1 MPASP
6 DNKNTQTAQTIAK
19 RCSWCGTDPL
29 YVHYHDTV
37 WGRPEYDDL
46 ALFEKLCLDGQQAG
60 LSWITILRKQE
71 SYRAAYNN
79 FDPEKIIQYDDAKVT
94 ELLANSGIVRNRL
107 KVQSIIKNAK
117 GFLKLQEEGRGFS
130 DFLWSFV
137 GHAPIQ
143 NNWRSFDEVPVTT
156 PESEAM
162 SKALKRAGFNFVG
175 PTIVYAFMQATGMV
189 NDHMVY
195 CPQHAQ
201 CHSLAE

>member
-1 MPASP
+1 M
-6 DNKNTQTAQTIAK
+6 DNPE
-19 RCSWCGTDPL
+19 RCPWCGDDPL

-71 SYRAAYNN
+71 NYRAAYDH
-79 FDPEKIIQYDDAKVT
+79 FDPEKIVHYGQARV
-94 ELLANSGIVRNRL
+94 EALLSNPGIIRNRL
-107 KVQSIIKNAK
+107 KVQSIIKNARGYLDLQDK
-117 GFLKLQEEGRGFS
+117 GIGFS

-137 GHAPIQ
+137 GNQPVQ
-143 NNWRSFDEVPVTT
+143 NRWHSFSEVPTAT

-162 SKALKRAGFNFVG
+162 SKALKRSGFTFVG

-189 NDHMVY
+189 NDHLAQ
-195 CPQHAQ
+195 CPQHHECYLLGQ
-201 CHSLAE
+201 